1 MRTMFARFR
10 RPVRMFRAIVLL
22 TVMLGLA
29 AQSLVAVVGELH
41 DLTAHDASAHGH
53 ADHHVAHDQEAP
65 DTGDRHSRE
74 EGTMHVLL
82 HHTHSCGHC
91 AWMTAGLPPL
101 IILFHP
107 ISRLPPDAAGPAA
120 SARLTTPFRP
130 PILA

>member
-1 MRTMFARFR
+1 MFARFR

-41 DLTAHDASAHGH
+41 DLTAHASAHGH

-65 DTGDRHSRE
+65 HANDGHARE
-74 EGTMHVLL
+74 EGPLHGLL
-82 HHTHSCGHC
+82 HHTHSCSHC
-91 AWMTAGLPPL
+91 AGMTAGFSPV
-101 IILFHP
+101 IMLFHP
-107 ISRLPPDAAGPAA
+107 ATRLPPEATGPAA